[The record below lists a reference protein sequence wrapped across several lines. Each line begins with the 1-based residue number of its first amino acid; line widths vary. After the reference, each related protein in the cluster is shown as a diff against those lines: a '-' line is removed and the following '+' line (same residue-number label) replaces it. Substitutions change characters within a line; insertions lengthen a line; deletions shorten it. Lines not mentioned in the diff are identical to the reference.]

1 MAPSKQELLAG
12 LNILA
17 AVAETIREAGEVP
30 SGTIYAALLGKVSM
44 EGYTS
49 LLRTLKGAGLV
60 EEKNHL
66 LRWIGPNIQSG
77 QEVVHA

>member
-1 MAPSKQELLAG
+1 MAPTKQELLAG

-30 SGTIYAALLGKVSM
+30 SGTIYAALLGKVTM

-66 LRWIGPNIQSG
+66 LRWIGPNIEG
-77 QEVVHA
+77 RAA